1 MINKVLLPI
10 NLTEYVLQ
18 TGDGSSPGEPTAIN
32 LLPVSAALLLLSPF
46 HSIGVKKA
54 MRAISTRFTGGE
66 GERDGGRSERLR

>member
-1 MINKVLLPI
+1 MLPI
-10 NLTEYVLQ
+10 ELAEDVLQ

-54 MRAISTRFTGGE
+54 MRAISTRFTD
-66 GERDGGRSERLR
+66 GERERSVGKIEMIQLT